1 MAKRIQPNNHKK
13 SKIIGVR
20 VDAETYEFLRKVS
33 AMTGINNVSETIR
46 RIIEYFFLSY
56 ALDRV
61 TEPIRRLREEFNK
74 KFATIP
80 REQETRQD
88 NA

>member
-33 AMTGINNVSETIR
+33 AMTGI
-46 RIIEYFFLSY
+46 EYFFLSY

-61 TEPIRRLREEFNK
+61 TEPIKRLREEFNK
-74 KFATIP
+74 KFATSP
-80 REQETRQD
+80 RAQETHQD